1 MRFKVAIAGGGLS
14 AVVLG
19 ILVLV
24 VALGSKMARWD
35 GYADSLPLVG
45 LFVLFLVG
53 QIVVSAVTPARR
65 KVRH

>member
-53 QIVVSAVTPARR
+53 QIVVSAVIPARR